1 MVIGI
6 SVSPEVL
13 STKNMISAFEAV
25 SFLGFNSC
33 NSFIAFKP
41 SGVAALSR
49 PSILA
54 DKFINMV
61 PMAGW
66 LRGTS
71 GKILQKNGAV
81 RRDRNPTAPPRSP
94 IFIMPSH
101 SDSTPVSPMEISKPV
116 LADANIESIT
126 AFSTEPSPDTHSCS
140 NATATAVSKNP
151 IQI

>member
-6 SVSPEVL
+6 RVSPEVL

-33 NSFIAFKP
+33 NSFIAFRP

-54 DKFINMV
+54 DKFMNMV

-94 IFIMPSH
+94 IFMMPSH
-101 SDSTPVSPMEISKPV
+101 NASTPVSPMEISKPV

-126 AFSTEPSPDTHSCS
+126 AFSAAPSPVMHNCNT
-140 NATATAVSKNP
+140 ATTTAVSKKT
-151 IQI
+151 IQM